1 MKSDLFPRDRIVD
14 VLKKFKDK
22 NVIKVLTGIRRA
34 GKSFLLKLFHQALL
48 EMNVAENQILYIDF
62 EDFDN
67 QEYLDAA
74 TLYRRIKSKGE
85 ENAGRRLYLLFD
97 EIQEVEGWEKCIN
110 SLYSSSSIDC
120 DIYLTGSNAKV
131 LSSELATYIAG
142 RYVQLPVHPLS
153 YREFLSFT
161 AQEDSAGSFSTF
173 MKVGGFP
180 GLHTLYEDENSL
192 RSYIDGIYSTV
203 LLKDV
208 IARNK
213 IRDTAILEK
222 IILYLCDNIGN
233 IISAKRIADF
243 MKSNGRQLG
252 IETVYNDLRF
262 LQEAL
267 FCYKVPRYDIKGKKL
282 LETMEKYYIADQ
294 GIRFR
299 LLGFKDSA
307 INGILENIVFIEL
320 LRRGY
325 QVFIGKVG
333 EYEIDFI
340 AEKDGRKEYY
350 QVCYLLSSQDVIDRE
365 YRSLWQIADNFPKYI
380 LSLDE
385 LPESLEEGIIRKNLR
400 DWLLQ

>member
-1 MKSDLFPRDRIVD
+1 MKSNLFPRNQSID

-48 EMNVAENQILYIDF
+48 EMNVAETQIVHIDF

-74 TLYRRIKSKGE
+74 TLYRCIKSKGE
-85 ENAGRRLYLLFD
+85 ENRGRRLYLLFD
-97 EIQEVEGWEKCIN
+97 EIQEVAGWEKCIN

-120 DIYLTGSNAKV
+120 DIYLTGSNAKL

-153 YREFLSFT
+153 YREFLSFAT
-161 AQEDSAGSFSTF
+161 QKDSAGSFSTF

-180 GLHTLYEDENSL
+180 GLHAMYGDENSL

-243 MKSNGRQLG
+243 MKSHGRQLG

-325 QVFIGKVG
+325 QIFIGKVG

-340 AEKDGRKEYY
+340 AERDGWKEYY

-365 YRSLWQIADNFPKYI
+365 RRSLRQIADNFPKYI

-385 LPESLEEGIIRKNLR
+385 LPESHEEGIIRKNLR